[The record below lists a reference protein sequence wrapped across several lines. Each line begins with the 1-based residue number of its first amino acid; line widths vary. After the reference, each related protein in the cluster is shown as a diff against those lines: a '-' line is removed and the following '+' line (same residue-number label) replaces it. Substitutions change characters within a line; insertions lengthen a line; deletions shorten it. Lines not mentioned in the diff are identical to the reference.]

1 MSERQAMELE
11 AATAG
16 ANQHDEKRKRILEC
30 AFDVVLRYG
39 YQRMT
44 MDDVA
49 KATGMSRPAL
59 YLQFKNKGEIYQAIA
74 SEMMGRAL
82 KQAQAA
88 LDGPGQID
96 DRLFAAIKAG
106 ILDPMD
112 VLSSTA
118 HGAELLDMKH
128 QLAGDVIANWRSKK
142 AAMIAATLDESGV
155 AKAKGFA
162 GEKLA
167 DILLDG
173 IDGLKMR
180 ATSASER
187 EDGARALVRLIAG

>member
-1 MSERQAMELE
+1 MESQTII
-11 AATAG
+11 ASP
-16 ANQHDEKRKRILEC
+16 HDEKRKRILEC

-49 KATGMSRPAL
+49 KACGMSRPAL

-74 SEMMGRAL
+74 TEMMGRAL
-82 KQAQAA
+82 ATAQSE
-88 LDGPGQID
+88 LVGSGSME
-96 DRLFAAIKAG
+96 DRLFAAIKSG

-112 VLSSTA
+112 VLHTTA

-128 QLAGDVIANWRSKK
+128 QLAGDVIADWRSKK
-142 AAMIAATLDESGV
+142 AAMIATALDASGISG
-155 AKAKGFA
+155 AKGLA
-162 GEKLA
+162 GGQLA

-180 ATSASER
+180 AKSSKER
-187 EDGARALVRLIAG
+187 HDGARALVRLVCR

>member
-1 MSERQAMELE
+1 MESQTVIESPHVER
-11 AATAG
+11 
-16 ANQHDEKRKRILEC
+16 RKRILEC
-30 AFDVVLRYG
+30 AFAVVLRYG

-49 KATGMSRPAL
+49 KACGMSRPAL

-74 SEMMGRAL
+74 SEMMARAL
-82 KQAQAA
+82 ATAQAE
-88 LDGPGQID
+88 LVGPGSME
-96 DRLFAAIKAG
+96 DRLFAAIKSG

-112 VLSSTA
+112 VLHSTA

-128 QLAGDVIANWRSKK
+128 QLAGDVIADWRSKK
-142 AAMIAATLDESGV
+142 TAMIAAALEASGV
-155 AKAKGFA
+155 AKTKGLA
-162 GEKLA
+162 GGQLA

-180 ATSASER
+180 AKSSQER
-187 EDGARALVRLIAG
+187 HDGAKALVRLVCR